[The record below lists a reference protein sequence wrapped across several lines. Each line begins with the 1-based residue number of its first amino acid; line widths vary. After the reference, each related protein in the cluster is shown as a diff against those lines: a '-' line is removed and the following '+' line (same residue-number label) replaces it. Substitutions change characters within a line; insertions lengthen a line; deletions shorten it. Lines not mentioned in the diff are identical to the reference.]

1 MDILEFPLNFAI
13 LGAEDIEVSCD
24 EGVPDEEG
32 ENDMELLMLPS
43 LFSLEEA
50 EEALMACCI
59 SCFLSTETEPKL
71 MLELVNSLLGRLL
84 D

>member
-1 MDILEFPLNFAI
+1 MDILEFPLNFVI

-43 LFSLEEA
+43 LFRLEEA

-59 SCFLSTETEPKL
+59 SCFFSKITIAT
-71 MLELVNSLLGRLL
+71 
-84 D
+84 